1 VCPTRAQTTTDE
13 TWWLEKVQK
22 VRPQRRANWHK
33 IFQTDRWRMKAFW
46 KFPLSVLEELNER
59 FSRRLWAFPEI
70 GFGDPRLPRV
80 LRAG

>member
-1 VCPTRAQTTTDE
+1 
-13 TWWLEKVQK
+13 
-22 VRPQRRANWHK
+22 
-33 IFQTDRWRMKAFW
+33 MKAFW
-46 KFPLSVLEELNER
+46 KFLLSGLEELNER